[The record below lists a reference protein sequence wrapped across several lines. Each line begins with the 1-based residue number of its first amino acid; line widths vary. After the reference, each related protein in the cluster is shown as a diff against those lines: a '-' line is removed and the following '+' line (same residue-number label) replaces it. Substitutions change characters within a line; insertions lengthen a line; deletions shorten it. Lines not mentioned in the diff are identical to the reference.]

1 MFPKLQVMQANAKT
15 DNQVITGS
23 AVAKFGKRSLW
34 PEGLEMIAFACRSLF
49 KILALSLFG
58 FVSLSPAGVAQ
69 DGANVTEITPG
80 LLVFSTAAGNVVA
93 SVGPDGA
100 LLVGTPS
107 AASTPQISSILASHT
122 RSPVR
127 YVVIAP
133 EDPAHS
139 EGDAGWAQRGAF
151 VAMQE
156 NELRGIG
163 GNVMGAPQPLPK
175 RFIELGVYRP
185 RIAFSEVLAFDLNG
199 ESVHVVHQPPGYSN
213 ADAIVHFHVA
223 NLVYLGEVF
232 PGDGYPAIDT
242 AQGGT
247 LDGLLKT
254 LNGWTDSKFRVVP
267 VRGKVTT
274 GANVKAFADMIV
286 TVRDRVLQ
294 MINTGKSEDQI
305 LAGHPTADFDA
316 AWGHGRIQAD
326 AFVREVYDA
335 LAKR

>member
-58 FVSLSPAGVAQ
+58 FVSLSPA
-69 DGANVTEITPG
+69 
-80 LLVFSTAAGNVVA
+80 LLRTVRTFKLP
-93 SVGPDGA
+93 PDCSCSA
-100 LLVGTPS
+100 RLRATLWPPS
-107 AASTPQISSILASHT
+107 ALMALCWWERPRQQVLRRISSILASHT

-185 RIAFSEVLAFDLNG
+185 
-199 ESVHVVHQPPGYSN
+199 Q
-213 ADAIVHFHVA
+213 
-223 NLVYLGEVF
+223 
-232 PGDGYPAIDT
+232 
-242 AQGGT
+242 
-247 LDGLLKT
+247 
-254 LNGWTDSKFRVVP
+254 
-267 VRGKVTT
+267 
-274 GANVKAFADMIV
+274 
-286 TVRDRVLQ
+286 
-294 MINTGKSEDQI
+294 
-305 LAGHPTADFDA
+305 
-316 AWGHGRIQAD
+316 
-326 AFVREVYDA
+326 
-335 LAKR
+335 